1 LVKRCSYVDPLA
13 NVSLEEVD
21 VTVPKFLN
29 IPLTVVIVF
38 VLAVNALLLV
48 NVPFTTSLVRLES
61 APAVKRIV
69 PLFIMEP
76 EDAIVKSE
84 FVLAAGLLIV
94 SVIPEFTTNVPVTLS
109 IVVEVLMLLRIVI
122 VVPSD
127 PVGAEE
133 AIHVEPLNFSQL
145 DAPVQAEV
153 PDKLV

>member
-1 LVKRCSYVDPLA
+1 
-13 NVSLEEVD
+13 
-21 VTVPKFLN
+21 
-29 IPLTVVIVF
+29 
-38 VLAVNALLLV
+38 
-48 NVPFTTSLVRLES
+48 
-61 APAVKRIV
+61 
-69 PLFIMEP
+69 MEP